1 MYCGLVYSG
10 CGEGILLGKYSD
22 IIMCIAGNMVWI
34 VCLLLFWW
42 LSSKSTSVGQV
53 TF

>member
-22 IIMCIAGNMVWI
+22 IIMCIAGNMVGFPTRYRK
-34 VCLLLFWW
+34 V
-42 LSSKSTSVGQV
+42 LSFVVSGD
-53 TF
+53 FHID